1 MEIGWRV
8 FFENWVK
15 SIFVHP
21 YAPVNKT
28 IYECILLEDPRLTE
42 YQGAECTLYVVQ
54 SKCNSVSTD
63 RLRTA
68 NGTMKIKR
76 GIRLWEAMV

>member
-1 MEIGWRV
+1 MSVTTEISGIV
-8 FFENWVK
+8 NQTNSVK
-15 SIFVHP
+15 KNIF
-21 YAPVNKT
+21 
-28 IYECILLEDPRLTE
+28 ECILLEDPRLTE

-54 SKCNSVSTD
+54 SKCNSVSTV

-76 GIRLWEAMV
+76 GIRLWEAKV